1 MLKWKDIYNLD
12 ETGMAA
18 ELLCLCPDQF
28 YEQMLYVWSP
38 ISATEERCLYIVP
51 DNLVPQ
57 LTYGSGIGLLIIT
70 DNSDSVSIPEGV
82 SNCMCC
88 PTEQAQSVYHKLAE
102 SFERQTYFRRGI
114 SMLTDILQKNKGL
127 NEMVNALSNW
137 LHRPAAVVD
146 NTLQFLARSSETEI
160 DALVPE
166 ADRNRAGVTLARLQ
180 QLQKDGIFEQAAATA
195 EPSRYVVGTF
205 TTFMI
210 PLFVNGV
217 KVASLGFPGVLGS
230 ETDLIPI
237 EYVYDFPLLA
247 HLFSIELAKADL
259 FLLNKAT
266 YFPYIFSLLLDKDF
280 VDMDYIRER
289 LRVFKYDLKPNIY
302 LFCVST
308 ETSNSATDLST
319 VADTL
324 RRIFTNS
331 IYLVRGQEILLLV
344 SRSDDSLI
352 SDFELEMWNSYL
364 RGNHLYAGYTGPF
377 TTFDHF
383 REQHLKEARLAL
395 ETGQKRKPTQ
405 HLYRFTDFQTDALL
419 TSISDDK
426 DLSLFCYPPLMRLME
441 YDKNRGTSLVATL
454 REYVRNPRQPQEVC
468 RTLFIHKNTLYQR
481 VDKIRELMNCDL
493 GDAEV
498 IMQIQLTFHILENQ
512 GQL

>member
-1 MLKWKDIYNLD
+1 MKFVFLFNEGDASMRNTLGGKGANL
-12 ETGMAA
+12 A
-18 ELLCLCPDQF
+18 EMTKL
-28 YEQMLYVWSP
+28 
-38 ISATEERCLYIVP
+38 
-51 DNLVPQ
+51 
-57 LTYGSGIGLLIIT
+57 GLP
-70 DNSDSVSIPEGV
+70 VPEGFTISTDACVEYQETQILNNKLLAQINKAIKQLEKRTNKKFGGSKNPLLLSVRSGARV
-82 SNCMCC
+82 SM
-88 PTEQAQSVYHKLAE
+88 PGMMDS
-102 SFERQTYFRRGI
+102 
-114 SMLTDILQKNKGL
+114 ILNLGL
-127 NEMVNALSNW
+127 NDEIVKIYAKETQNPRFAYDCYRRFIQMYSNVVHRIDSAL
-137 LHRPAAVVD
+137 
-146 NTLQFLARSSETEI
+146 FETEI

-166 ADRNRAGVTLARLQ
+166 ADRNQAGVTLARLQ

-217 KVASLGFPGVLGS
+217 KVASLGFPGILGS
-230 ETDLIPI
+230 ETDLMPI

-247 HLFSIELAKADL
+247 RLFSIELAKADL

-308 ETSNSATDLST
+308 ETSNSATDPST